1 MNIQS
6 LFSLEGKVAIVTG
19 GTGVLGG
26 AIAHGLAGAGA
37 KVGILGRRQEV
48 ADAVAA
54 EIAGKGGVAIGL
66 PADVLDKT
74 QLQSA
79 RQRVLDKWG
88 RVDILVNGAGGNIP
102 GSTIVGDVTFFN
114 MPESAVNQVMALN
127 FNGTVLPT
135 QIFGEVMMA
144 QKIGSII
151 NISSMASQRA
161 LTRVLGY
168 SAAKSAIDIFTR
180 WLAVDFAQKYGAGL
194 RVNAIAPGFFIGD
207 QNRGFLLNAD
217 GTPSPRGQ
225 TIVEHTPM
233 ARFGEPEELVGAAVW
248 LASDASRFV
257 TGVVVPVDGG
267 FSAFSGV

>member
-26 AIAHGLAGAGA
+26 AIAHGLARAGA
-37 KVGILGRRQEV
+37 KVGILGRRAEV
-48 ADAVAA
+48 ADAVAG
-54 EIAGKGGVAIGL
+54 EIAASGGAAMGL
-66 PADVLDKT
+66 PADVLDKA
-74 QLQSA
+74 QLLAA
-79 RQRVLDKWG
+79 RQTVLDRWG
-88 RVDILVNGAGGNIP
+88 RVDVLVNGAGGNIP

-114 MPESAVNQVMALN
+114 MPPSAVDQVMALN
-127 FNGTVLPT
+127 FGGTLLPT
-135 QIFGEVMMA
+135 QVFGEVMA
-144 QKIGSII
+144 EQKVGSII

-180 WLAVDFAQKYGAGL
+180 WLAVDFAQKYGEGL

-217 GTPSPRGQ
+217 GTPSPRGK

-233 ARFGEPEELVGAAVW
+233 GRFGEPEELIGAAVW
-248 LASDASRFV
+248 LAGDASRFV